1 MNVTNLVF
9 NLNSERPDELR
20 TFYREII
27 GLKPNP
33 DMGEGALIAAN
44 TAFMIDG
51 HSELAG
57 PTKEPARTLSNFM
70 VDDVKKEQARLE
82 AAGVRFLGDPSAERF
97 SFSAFIDPDGNC
109 GQIFSMEGAPVGTQ
123 MFAVARHSDDSD
135 RLKAFF
141 RDVVGLSDD
150 FPDLGNPFMA
160 GGTAIYIS
168 PHSEIEGRTKEP
180 ARTILNLF
188 VDDVAAEQARMEAAG
203 VRFIREQGRE
213 DWGGVIST
221 FVDPDG
227 NYMQLI
233 EFKM

>member
-1 MNVTNLVF
+1 VF

-33 DMGEGALIAAN
+33 DMGEDALLAAN
-44 TAFMIDG
+44 TAFRIDG

-82 AAGVRFLGDPSAERF
+82 AAGVGFLGDPSAEQI
-97 SFSAFIDPDGNC
+97 SFSTFIDPDGNY
-109 GQIFSMEGAPVGTQ
+109 GQIFSMEGAPTGTE
-123 MFAVARHSDDSD
+123 MFAVARHSDDPD

-168 PHSEIEGRTKEP
+168 PHSEIEGGTREP

-188 VDDVAAEQARMEAAG
+188 VDDVAREEARIEEAGAT
-203 VRFIREQGRE
+203 FIRTQGRE
-213 DWGGVIST
+213 YWGGVIST